1 MERQNIEI
9 IEKAA
14 GIIMNSGVKELT
26 VHNLANKLMV
36 DKSQLLKQF
45 TKDDDILLLLLL
57 DFEIDI
63 NELIS
68 EFARTTETP
77 DAEMKILFK
86 KLYFLFL
93 QKPYYLDIIFDKKLK
108 NRDESI
114 KNSFLRIRNTAE
126 NYLTS
131 VINKGENENIFKTKV
146 STKVLVGKILSGF
159 RLFMKDEQRI
169 HEVILEMKTIKNL
182 KDPFGSFFFI
192 KNF

>member
-1 MERQNIEI
+1 MKTQKNLI

-14 GIIMNSGVKELT
+14 GIIMNSGIKELT
-26 VHNLANKLMV
+26 VHNLADKLMV
-36 DKSQLLKQF
+36 EESQLYQQF
-45 TKDDDILLLLLL
+45 TKDDDVLLLLLL
-57 DFEIDI
+57 GFEIDI
-63 NELIS
+63 NELME
-68 EFARTTETP
+68 EFARTAETTET
-77 DAEMKILFK
+77 ELKILFK

-93 QKPYYLDIIFDKKLK
+93 QKPYYLDIIFDKNLK
-108 NRDESI
+108 ERDESI

-182 KDPFGSFFFI
+182 KD
-192 KNF
+192 

>member
-131 VINKGENENIFKTKV
+131 VINKGKNENSFKTTI
-146 STKVLVGKILSGF
+146 STKVMVSKILSGF
-159 RLFMKDEQRI
+159 RHFMKDEQRI
-169 HEVILEMKTIKNL
+169 HEVILEMKTL
-182 KDPFGSFFFI
+182 KIIND
-192 KNF
+192 